1 MKRRRFSLA
10 AAASLFGLQN
20 GAIAQ
25 GADKIGVLMLHG
37 KNPGSAQDPNFRS
50 VLFRLEREGMV
61 ASMPDMPWSRL
72 RYIDGNWDQAMQE
85 VQKHVV
91 ALRDKGAKKIV
102 LMGHSM
108 GCPAALSYASRKQDV
123 NALVLF
129 APGHIPRG
137 YYEFAQLA
145 EVRKSIDLARSLVQ
159 ASKGDTR
166 ERFTDINQGRPLQLT
181 MTANDFLSYFDP
193 NSDADMGVTAA
204 KMPAQI
210 PVMTVIGTADPLFSL
225 ARSYFHDK
233 LPPNP
238 RTQFLEVTANHI
250 STPEVAKEQAI
261 SWIRETLQ

>member
-20 GAIAQ
+20 EAMAQ

-210 PVMTVIGTADPLFSL
+210 PVLTVIGTADPLFSL

>member
-1 MKRRRFSLA
+1 MKRRSFSLA
-10 AAASLFGLQN
+10 AVASLCGLQIE
-20 GAIAQ
+20 AMAQ
-25 GADKIGVLMLHG
+25 SADKIGVLMLHG

-50 VLFRLEREGMV
+50 VLFRLEREEMM
-61 ASMPDMPWSRL
+61 ALMPDMPWSRL
-72 RYIDGNWDQAMQE
+72 RYIDGHWDQAMQE

-91 ALRDKGAKKIV
+91 TLRDRGAKKIV

-123 NALVLF
+123 SALVLF

-137 YYEFAQLA
+137 YYEFPQLA

-181 MTANDFLSYFDP
+181 MTASDFLSYFDP
-193 NSDADMGVTAA
+193 DSDADMGVTAA
-204 KMPAQI
+204 KMPAQV
-210 PVMTVIGTADPLFSL
+210 PVLTVIGTADPLYRV

-238 RTQFLEVTANHI
+238 GTRFLEVAANHLN
-250 STPEVAKEQAI
+250 TPEVAKEQAI
-261 SWIRETLQ
+261 SWIRETVK

>member
-1 MKRRRFSLA
+1 MKRRSFSLA
-10 AAASLFGLQN
+10 AAASLCGLQN
-20 GAIAQ
+20 EAMAQ

-50 VLFRLEREGMV
+50 VLFRLEREDMTV
-61 ASMPDMPWSRL
+61 LVPDMPWSRL
-72 RYIDGNWDQAMQE
+72 RYIDGHWDQAMQE
-85 VQKHVV
+85 MQKHVGT
-91 ALRDKGAKKIV
+91 LRDRGAKKIV

-123 NALVLF
+123 SALVLF

-137 YYEFAQLA
+137 YFEFPQLA

-166 ERFTDINQGRPLQLT
+166 ERFTDINQGRSLQLT
-181 MTANDFLSYFDP
+181 MTASDFLSYFDP
-193 NSDADMGVTAA
+193 DSDADMGVTAA

-210 PVMTVIGTADPLFSL
+210 PVLTVIGTADPLYRL

-238 RTQFLEVTANHI
+238 GTRFLEVAANHVN
-250 STPEVAKEQAI
+250 TPDAGKEQAI
-261 SWIRETLQ
+261 AWIRETLQ